1 MPLQEL
7 SAPDSTASALQGQ
20 TAAALEPQNGLGWLP
35 STVPVIQTAEPLSV
49 DKAEQPSPVKAELP
63 VAAAVEQPA
72 ACNGAVDVLKE
83 GPHVPQDPAPSQL
96 AEVRPSAT
104 GKQLEMPV
112 QGSKCFGHPA
122 RKTLTQS
129 RWLARW
135 GRCWLPRQSL
145 CTICCSPAHQAGRSR
160 LHAALWVPAAGG
172 HALPPRPAE
181 LPVPCFPFA
190 AKQAFPHGHLA
201 CRCRLMLQN
210 N

>member
-1 MPLQEL
+1 MPPQEL

-35 STVPVIQTAEPLSV
+35 STVHVVQTAEPLSV
-49 DKAEQPSPVKAELP
+49 NKAEQPSPVKAELP

-104 GKQLEMPV
+104 GKELEMPV

-135 GRCWLPRQSL
+135 GRCWLPVSPCAQSAAAQHIRLAGPGCMLPCGSLLREVMLSRRGLQSCL
-145 CTICCSPAHQAGRSR
+145 CPASPLLLSR
-160 LHAALWVPAAGG
+160 HSHMANLHAGVG
-172 HALPPRPAE
+172 
-181 LPVPCFPFA
+181 
-190 AKQAFPHGHLA
+190 
-201 CRCRLMLQN
+201 
-210 N
+210 